1 MAKISEIMLLQQPE
15 QPALA
20 IEVQTDMKGMPQAI
34 GENFV
39 RIDTLFKE
47 QGEVTTDIPFV
58 EYPDFESLT
67 EDHIRM
73 IIGLKSSR
81 TLQGTGNIKSVII
94 PARRIVSCL
103 HRGNY
108 YELAQLYNEMAE
120 WIKTNGY
127 MASGT
132 SIEYYYSNPD
142 VPEEEHVTR
151 VEMPLL

>member
-108 YELAQLYNEMAE
+108 NELAQLYNEMAK

-127 MASGT
+127 KASGT

>member
-20 IEVQTDMKGMPQAI
+20 IEVQTYMKGMSQAI

-39 RIDTLFKE
+39 RIDSLFKK

-67 EDHIRM
+67 EDRIKM
-73 IIGLKSSR
+73 IIGLKSSKP
-81 TLQGTGNIKSVII
+81 LQGDEKIQSVIL
-94 PARRIVSCL
+94 PARRIVVCL

-108 YELAQLYNEMAE
+108 NELAQLYNEMTE

-127 MASGT
+127 KASGT
-132 SIEYYYSNPD
+132 SIAVSYTHLTLPTNRE
-142 VPEEEHVTR
+142 V
-151 VEMPLL
+151 